1 MKYNKL
7 SFALSVFLLFCV
19 NLMMAQSTIRG
30 TVTDSETGE
39 AIPGANVVIVGTSE
53 GATADFDGNFTL
65 TTDQDLPF
73 KIEITSVGFSSQSIE
88 VTSSDQTISVSMDP
102 GESLEE
108 IIVSASRRPQ
118 KIQEVPASV
127 GLISSKDVE
136 NGAQELNPVR
146 LLVNTP
152 GVQIQQHSLNSINIE
167 MRAGS
172 GLFGTST
179 FPILDYRYLV
189 TPAAGSFFSYGTG
202 ISNIDIAKIEVVRGA
217 NSAMYGPNVTSGV
230 VHFITKSAIDSPG
243 STLELT
249 GGTMDTRGINFRHA
263 RSNESKTFG
272 YKFNL
277 NYQSGQDFSLDPE
290 VDAGRIAGYSKT
302 ANQPVIVNG
311 QVANFQVQRV
321 LRNQRS
327 LDPDGDNNPMAQEF
341 KNVSANLHFEY
352 RPNDDTEMVFSN
364 GWSNFGGMFFNALGP
379 GYTAGNDYWSQFRMQ
394 KGGLFAQ
401 AYYNYADGGDSSDPT
416 FLYGTGLRQVAKR
429 SNLEAQVQYSWEVP
443 SFLNTEFVV
452 GADYRNTK
460 SDSDNTLYGRNDD
473 GKYQIV
479 GAYVTANTELSDDL
493 KLTVAG
499 RYDTFDFMDASGFS
513 PRAAIVWTPN
523 PRHTFRASYN
533 VGSFSPSALQMYID
547 FPLVSVSPP
556 VPSANF
562 AGMDIWLQ
570 GQTDDRPVS
579 PNIMTGLGE
588 LPAGTTGL
596 PLANVWDFV
605 APESLLPKG
614 PNGQLLAPL
623 GTTLGQLTQGG
634 IFAELAGSPL
644 GPILSGPLTTFFG
657 TQFDPTFGG
666 ASTGSLYPYNL
677 ANSLGELLSGGTNL
691 TPWDQSQAGAQ
702 KADIGYARSLEVG
715 YKGLWG
721 DKLSVA
727 VDFYTY
733 SRSGFTSYQSISPTY
748 ALLGADPGAAMG
760 AGITSQLDAFFS
772 SNPQAAQAIRTLS
785 AVAALLGPNGTGDPN
800 FAYLGLNPANPA
812 DIGTAVLL
820 SLPLLPT
827 GPNPLYDPLFGGT
840 VDAYTPTIQANT
852 IATVADAFIQAGDG
866 FNDAASRLYPVFGVN
881 ESLSSP
887 NDGIVHA
894 AAGYRRYT
902 GTRSHFGSD
911 VNLEYYATD
920 NLTMYANASWL
931 SQTSWIPGQSDDD
944 GLEFR
949 SELQAPK
956 FRARA
961 GITYSGDSGLFGN
974 LAYQHDDKIYGFEGV
989 YTGWVPVKNLVDF
1002 SIGNRFDN
1010 FTLQLSA
1017 TNLLNTPYRS
1027 FVNMPVI
1034 GRRVLMTARINL

>member
-7 SFALSVFLLFCV
+7 TFTLSVFLLFCV

-39 AIPGANVVIVGTSE
+39 AIPGANVVIVGTTD

-65 TTDQDLPF
+65 TTDRDLPF
-73 KIEITSVGFSSQSIE
+73 SIQITSIGFSSQSIE
-88 VTSSDQTISVSMDP
+88 VTSADQTISVSMDA
-102 GESLEE
+102 GEKLEE

-127 GLISSKDVE
+127 SLISSKDVE

-189 TPAAGSFFSYGTG
+189 TPAAGSFFSYSTG

-230 VHFITKSAIDSPG
+230 VHFLTKSAIDFPG

-263 RSNESKTFG
+263 KSNESKTFG

-277 NYQSGQDFSLDPE
+277 NYQSGQDFSLDPQE
-290 VDAGRIAGYSKT
+290 DAGRIAGYSKT

-321 LRNQRS
+321 LRNQGS
-327 LDPDGDNNPMAQEF
+327 LDPDGDNNPMAQDF
-341 KNVSANLHFEY
+341 KNVSANLHLEY
-352 RPNDDTEMVFSN
+352 RPDKNTEMVFSN

-429 SNLEAQVQYSWEVP
+429 SNLEAQIQYSWEVP
-443 SFLNTEFVV
+443 SFMNTEFVV
-452 GADYRNTK
+452 GADYRDTK
-460 SDSDNTLYGRNDD
+460 SDSDNTLYGRNDE

-479 GAYVTANTELSDDL
+479 GAYVTANTDLSDNL
-493 KLTVAG
+493 KLTLAG

-513 PRAAIVWTPN
+513 PRAALVWTPN

-556 VPSANF
+556 VASAGF

-596 PLANVWDFV
+596 PLGSVWNFP
-605 APESLLPKG
+605 APQSLLPPG
-614 PNGQLLAPL
+614 IPV

-634 IFAELAGSPL
+634 LFAELAGSPL
-644 GPILSGPLTTFFG
+644 GPILQGPLTTFFG

-733 SRSGFTSYQSISPTY
+733 SRSGFTNYQSISPTY

-760 AGITSQLDAFFS
+760 EGITSQLNTFFS
-772 SNPQAAQAIRTLS
+772 TNAQGAQAIKTLAII
-785 AVAALLGPNGTGDPN
+785 AVLQNPA
-800 FAYLGLNPANPA
+800 FAGLGLNPANPA
-812 DIGTAVLL
+812 D
-820 SLPLLPT
+820 LPT
-827 GPNPLYDPLFGGT
+827 AFALSTLGSPLYNPLFGGA
-840 VDAYTPTIQANT
+840 VAGAIPQVQAGT
-852 IATVADAFIQAGDG
+852 IATVADAFIQAGDTFDG
-866 FNDAASRLYPVFGVN
+866 AANRLYPVFGVN
-881 ESLSSP
+881 ESISSP
-887 NDGIVHA
+887 NDDIVHA
-894 AAGYRRYT
+894 AAGYRRFT

-911 VNLEYYATD
+911 VNLEYFATD
-920 NLTMYANASWL
+920 NLTMYANASWI

-961 GITYSGDSGLFGN
+961 GITYSGNSGLFGN
-974 LAYQHDDKIYGFEGV
+974 IAYQHDDKIYGFEGV

>member
-53 GATADFDGNFTL
+53 GTTADFDGNFTL
-65 TTDQDLPF
+65 TTDQNLPF

-127 GLISSKDVE
+127 SLISSKDIE

-230 VHFITKSAIDSPG
+230 VHFLTKSAIDSPG

-263 RSNESKTFG
+263 RSNKNKTFG

-290 VDAGRIAGYSKT
+290 EDAGRIAGYSKT

-311 QVANFQVQRV
+311 QVANFQVQRI
-321 LRNQRS
+321 LRNQGS

-429 SNLEAQVQYSWEVP
+429 SNLEAQIQYSWEVP
-443 SFLNTEFVV
+443 SFLNTELVV
-452 GADYRNTK
+452 GADYRDTK

-473 GKYQIV
+473 GKYQII
-479 GAYVTANTELSDDL
+479 GAYVTANSDLTDNL
-493 KLTVAG
+493 KLTLSG

-513 PRAAIVWTPN
+513 PRAALVWSPN

-547 FPLVSVSPP
+547 FPLVNVAAP
-556 VPSANF
+556 VPGVF
-562 AGMDIWLQ
+562 GGLDIWLQ
-570 GQTDDRPVS
+570 GQTEDRPVNNS
-579 PNIMTGLGE
+579 MMTPLGE
-588 LPAGTTGL
+588 LPINTPGL
-596 PLANVWDFV
+596 PLAAIWQFPT
-605 APESLLPKG
+605 A
-614 PNGQLLAPL
+614 
-623 GTTLGQLTQGG
+623 GTTLGAATQAGL
-634 IFAELAGSPL
+634 FAQLAGSAEGAVL
-644 GPILSGPLTTFFG
+644 KDPLTTFFSSV
-657 TQFDPTFGG
+657 FDPTFGG
-666 ASTGSLYPYNL
+666 GTSGSLFPYNL
-677 ANSLGELLSGGTNL
+677 AQSLGTLLSGGTNL
-691 TPWDQSQAGAQ
+691 SPWDQSQAGAQ
-702 KADIGYARSLEVG
+702 RADIGYARSFEVG

-733 SRSGFTSYQSISPTY
+733 SRSGFTSYQSISPTF
-748 ALLGADPGAAMG
+748 ALVGANPGADLAA
-760 AGITSQLDAFFS
+760 AAASQLDSFFS
-772 SNPQAAQAIRTLS
+772 TNPEGVQAITTLTVAQA
-785 AVAALLGPNGTGDPN
+785 LLNPA
-800 FAYLGLNPANPA
+800 FAGLGLNPTNPA
-812 DIGTAVLL
+812 DLFTA
-820 SLPLLPT
+820 
-827 GPNPLYDPLFGGT
+827 FGLITPGSPSFNAIFAGAVGANIDT
-840 VDAYTPTIQANT
+840 VRAGAVQ
-852 IATVADAFIQAGDG
+852 TVASAFTVAGNQFDG
-866 FNDAASRLYPVFGVN
+866 AASRLYPVFGVQ
-881 ESLSSP
+881 ESQTSP
-887 NDGIVHA
+887 NDGIMHA
-894 AAGYRRYT
+894 AAGYRRFT

-911 VNLEYYATD
+911 VNLEYFATD
-920 NLTMYANASWL
+920 NLTMYANMSWL
-931 SQTSWIPGQSDDD
+931 SQTAWIPGQSDDD
-944 GLEFR
+944 GLEF
-949 SELQAPK
+949 ENHLQAPK
-956 FRARA
+956 IRARA
-961 GITYSGDSGLFGN
+961 GITYSGNSGLFGN
-974 LAYQHDDKIYGFEGV
+974 LAYQHDDKIYSFEGV
-989 YTGWVPVKNLVDF
+989 YTGTVPVKNLIDF

>member
-1 MKYNKL
+1 MKYNKI

-53 GATADFDGNFTL
+53 GTTADFDGNFTL
-65 TTDQDLPF
+65 TTDQNLPF

-127 GLISSKDVE
+127 SLISSKDIE

-230 VHFITKSAIDSPG
+230 VHFLTKSAIDSPG

-263 RSNESKTFG
+263 RSNKNKTFG

-290 VDAGRIAGYSKT
+290 EDAGRIAGYSKT

-311 QVANFQVQRV
+311 QVANFQVQRI
-321 LRNQRS
+321 LRNQGS

-429 SNLEAQVQYSWEVP
+429 SNLEAQIQYSWEVP
-443 SFLNTEFVV
+443 SFLNTELVV
-452 GADYRNTK
+452 GADYRDTK

-473 GKYQIV
+473 GKYQII
-479 GAYVTANTELSDDL
+479 GAYVTANSDLTDNL
-493 KLTVAG
+493 KLTLSG

-513 PRAAIVWTPN
+513 PRAALVWSPN

-547 FPLVSVSPP
+547 FPLVNVAAP
-556 VPSANF
+556 VPGVF
-562 AGMDIWLQ
+562 GGLDIWLQ
-570 GQTDDRPVS
+570 GQTEDRPVNNS
-579 PNIMTGLGE
+579 MMTPLGE
-588 LPAGTTGL
+588 LPINTPGL
-596 PLANVWDFV
+596 PLAAIWQFPT
-605 APESLLPKG
+605 A
-614 PNGQLLAPL
+614 
-623 GTTLGQLTQGG
+623 GTTLGAATQAGL
-634 IFAELAGSPL
+634 FAQLAGSAEGAVL
-644 GPILSGPLTTFFG
+644 KDPLTTFFSSV
-657 TQFDPTFGG
+657 FDPTFGG
-666 ASTGSLYPYNL
+666 GTSGSLFPYNL
-677 ANSLGELLSGGTNL
+677 AQSLGTLLSGGTNL
-691 TPWDQSQAGAQ
+691 SPWDQSQAGAQ
-702 KADIGYARSLEVG
+702 RADIGYARSFEVG

-733 SRSGFTSYQSISPTY
+733 SRSGFTSYQSISPTF
-748 ALLGADPGAAMG
+748 ALVGANPGADLAA
-760 AGITSQLDAFFS
+760 AAASQLDSFFS
-772 SNPQAAQAIRTLS
+772 TNPEGVQAITTLTVAQA
-785 AVAALLGPNGTGDPN
+785 LLNPA
-800 FAYLGLNPANPA
+800 FAGLGLNPTNPA
-812 DIGTAVLL
+812 DLFTA
-820 SLPLLPT
+820 
-827 GPNPLYDPLFGGT
+827 FGLITPGSPSFNAIFAGAVGANIDT
-840 VDAYTPTIQANT
+840 VRAGAVQ
-852 IATVADAFIQAGDG
+852 TVASAFTVAGNQFDG
-866 FNDAASRLYPVFGVN
+866 AASRLYPVFGVQ
-881 ESLSSP
+881 ESQTSP
-887 NDGIVHA
+887 NDGIMHA
-894 AAGYRRYT
+894 AAGYRRFT

-911 VNLEYYATD
+911 VNLEYFATD
-920 NLTMYANASWL
+920 NLTMYANMSWL
-931 SQTSWIPGQSDDD
+931 SQTAWIPGQSDDD
-944 GLEFR
+944 GLEF
-949 SELQAPK
+949 ENHLQAPK
-956 FRARA
+956 IRARA
-961 GITYSGDSGLFGN
+961 GITYSGNSGLFGN
-974 LAYQHDDKIYGFEGV
+974 LAYQHDDKIYSFEGV
-989 YTGWVPVKNLVDF
+989 YTGTVPVKNLIDF

>member
-7 SFALSVFLLFCV
+7 SFTLSVFLLFCV

-53 GATADFDGNFTL
+53 GTTADFDGNFTL

-88 VTSSDQTISVSMDP
+88 VTSSDQAISVSMDP

-127 GLISSKDVE
+127 SLISSKDIE

-230 VHFITKSAIDSPG
+230 VHFLTKSAIDSPG

-263 RSNESKTFG
+263 RSNKNKTFG

-290 VDAGRIAGYSKT
+290 EDAGRIAGYSKT

-311 QVANFQVQRV
+311 QVANFQVQRI
-321 LRNQRS
+321 LRNQGS

-429 SNLEAQVQYSWEVP
+429 SNLEAQIQYSWEVP
-443 SFLNTEFVV
+443 SFLNTELVV
-452 GADYRNTK
+452 GADYRDTK

-473 GKYQIV
+473 GKYQII
-479 GAYVTANTELSDDL
+479 GAYVTANSDLTDNL
-493 KLTVAG
+493 KLTLSG

-513 PRAAIVWTPN
+513 PRAALVWSPN

-547 FPLVSVSPP
+547 FPLVNVAAP
-556 VPSANF
+556 VPGVF
-562 AGMDIWLQ
+562 GGLDIWLQ
-570 GQTDDRPVS
+570 GQTEDRPVNNS
-579 PNIMTGLGE
+579 MMTPLGE
-588 LPAGTTGL
+588 LPINTPGL
-596 PLANVWDFV
+596 PLAAIWQFPT
-605 APESLLPKG
+605 A
-614 PNGQLLAPL
+614 
-623 GTTLGQLTQGG
+623 GTTLGAATQAGL
-634 IFAELAGSPL
+634 FAQLAGSAEGAVL
-644 GPILSGPLTTFFG
+644 KDPLTTFFSSV
-657 TQFDPTFGG
+657 FDPTFGG
-666 ASTGSLYPYNL
+666 GTSGSLFPYNL
-677 ANSLGELLSGGTNL
+677 AQSLGTLLSGGTNL

-702 KADIGYARSLEVG
+702 RADIGYARSFEVG

-733 SRSGFTSYQSISPTY
+733 SRSGFTSYQSISPTF
-748 ALLGADPGAAMG
+748 ALVGANPGADLAA
-760 AGITSQLDAFFS
+760 AAASQLDSFFS
-772 SNPQAAQAIRTLS
+772 TNPEGVQAITTLTVAQA
-785 AVAALLGPNGTGDPN
+785 LLNPA
-800 FAYLGLNPANPA
+800 FAGLGLNPTNPA
-812 DIGTAVLL
+812 DLFTA
-820 SLPLLPT
+820 
-827 GPNPLYDPLFGGT
+827 FGLITPGSPSFNAIFAGAVGANIDT
-840 VDAYTPTIQANT
+840 VRAGAVQ
-852 IATVADAFIQAGDG
+852 TVASAFTVAGNQFDG
-866 FNDAASRLYPVFGVN
+866 AASRLYPVFGVQ
-881 ESLSSP
+881 ESQTSP
-887 NDGIVHA
+887 NDGIMHA
-894 AAGYRRYT
+894 AAGYRRFT

-911 VNLEYYATD
+911 VNLEYFATD
-920 NLTMYANASWL
+920 NLTMYANMSWL
-931 SQTSWIPGQSDDD
+931 SQTAWIPGQSDDD
-944 GLEFR
+944 GLEF
-949 SELQAPK
+949 ENHLQAPK
-956 FRARA
+956 IRARA
-961 GITYSGDSGLFGN
+961 GITYSGNSGLFGN
-974 LAYQHDDKIYGFEGV
+974 LAYQHDDKIYSFEGV
-989 YTGWVPVKNLVDF
+989 YTGTVPVKNLIDF

>member
-1 MKYNKL
+1 MKYNKI

-53 GATADFDGNFTL
+53 GTTADFDGNFTL
-65 TTDQDLPF
+65 TTDQNLPF

-127 GLISSKDVE
+127 SLISSKDIE

-230 VHFITKSAIDSPG
+230 VHFLTKSAIDSPG

-263 RSNESKTFG
+263 RSNKNKTFG

-290 VDAGRIAGYSKT
+290 EDAGRIAGYSKT

-311 QVANFQVQRV
+311 QVANFQVQRI
-321 LRNQRS
+321 LRNQGS

-429 SNLEAQVQYSWEVP
+429 SNLEAQIQYSWEVP
-443 SFLNTEFVV
+443 SFLNTELVV
-452 GADYRNTK
+452 GADYRDTK

-473 GKYQIV
+473 GKYQII
-479 GAYVTANTELSDDL
+479 GAYVTANSDLTDNL
-493 KLTVAG
+493 KLTLSG

-513 PRAAIVWTPN
+513 PRAALVWSPN

-547 FPLVSVSPP
+547 FPLVNVAAP
-556 VPSANF
+556 VPGVF
-562 AGMDIWLQ
+562 GGLDIWLQ
-570 GQTDDRPVS
+570 GQTEDRPVNNS
-579 PNIMTGLGE
+579 MMTPLGE
-588 LPAGTTGL
+588 LPINTPGL
-596 PLANVWDFV
+596 PLAAIWQFPT
-605 APESLLPKG
+605 A
-614 PNGQLLAPL
+614 
-623 GTTLGQLTQGG
+623 GTTLGAATQAGL
-634 IFAELAGSPL
+634 FAQLAGSAEGAVL
-644 GPILSGPLTTFFG
+644 KDPLTTFFSSV
-657 TQFDPTFGG
+657 FDPTFGG
-666 ASTGSLYPYNL
+666 GTSGSLFPYNL
-677 ANSLGELLSGGTNL
+677 AQSLGTLLSGGTNL

-702 KADIGYARSLEVG
+702 RADIGYARSFEVG

-733 SRSGFTSYQSISPTY
+733 SRSGFTSYQSISPTF
-748 ALLGADPGAAMG
+748 ALVGANPGADLAA
-760 AGITSQLDAFFS
+760 AAASQLDSFFS
-772 SNPQAAQAIRTLS
+772 TNPEGVQAITTLTVAQA
-785 AVAALLGPNGTGDPN
+785 LLNPA
-800 FAYLGLNPANPA
+800 FAGLGLNPTNPA
-812 DIGTAVLL
+812 DLFTA
-820 SLPLLPT
+820 
-827 GPNPLYDPLFGGT
+827 FGLITPGSPSFNAIFAGAVGANIDT
-840 VDAYTPTIQANT
+840 VRAGAVQ
-852 IATVADAFIQAGDG
+852 TVASAFTVAGNQFDG
-866 FNDAASRLYPVFGVN
+866 AASRLYPVFGVQ
-881 ESLSSP
+881 ESQTSP
-887 NDGIVHA
+887 NDGIMHA
-894 AAGYRRYT
+894 AAGYRRFT

-911 VNLEYYATD
+911 VNLEYFATD
-920 NLTMYANASWL
+920 NLTMYANMSWL
-931 SQTSWIPGQSDDD
+931 SQTAWIPGQSDDD
-944 GLEFR
+944 GLEF
-949 SELQAPK
+949 ENHLQAPK
-956 FRARA
+956 IRARA
-961 GITYSGDSGLFGN
+961 GITYSGNSGLFGN
-974 LAYQHDDKIYGFEGV
+974 LAYQHDDKIYSFEGV
-989 YTGWVPVKNLVDF
+989 YTGTVPVKNLIDF

>member
-7 SFALSVFLLFCV
+7 SFTLSVFLLFCV

-53 GATADFDGNFTL
+53 GTTADFDGNFTL
-65 TTDQDLPF
+65 TTDQDFPF

-127 GLISSKDVE
+127 SLISSKDIE

-230 VHFITKSAIDSPG
+230 VHFLTKSAIDSPG

-277 NYQSGQDFSLDPE
+277 NYQSGQDFSLDPDE
-290 VDAGRIAGYSKT
+290 DAGRIAGYSKT

-311 QVANFQVQRV
+311 QVANFQVQRI
-321 LRNQRS
+321 LRNQGS

-341 KNVSANLHFEY
+341 KNVSANLHLEY

-429 SNLEAQVQYSWEVP
+429 SNLEAQIQYSWEVP
-443 SFLNTEFVV
+443 SFLNTELVV
-452 GADYRNTK
+452 GADYRDTK

-473 GKYQIV
+473 GKYQII
-479 GAYVTANTELSDDL
+479 GAYVTANSDLSDNL
-493 KLTVAG
+493 KLTLSG

-513 PRAAIVWTPN
+513 PRAALVWSPN

-547 FPLVSVSPP
+547 FPLVNVAAP
-556 VPSANF
+556 VPGVF
-562 AGMDIWLQ
+562 GGLDIWLQ
-570 GQTDDRPVS
+570 GQTDDRPVNNS
-579 PNIMTGLGE
+579 MMTPLGE
-588 LPAGTTGL
+588 LPINTPGL
-596 PLANVWDFV
+596 PLAAIWQFPT
-605 APESLLPKG
+605 A
-614 PNGQLLAPL
+614 
-623 GTTLGQLTQGG
+623 GTTLGAATQFGL
-634 IFAELAGSPL
+634 FQELAGSPL
-644 GPILSGPLTTFFG
+644 GPILQAPLTTFFSSV
-657 TQFDPTFGG
+657 FDPTFGG
-666 ASTGSLYPYNL
+666 GTSGSLFPYNL
-677 ANSLGELLSGGTNL
+677 AQSLGTLLSGGTNL

-702 KADIGYARSLEVG
+702 RADIGYARSFEVG

-733 SRSGFTSYQSISPTY
+733 SRSGFTSYQSISPTF
-748 ALLGADPGAAMG
+748 ALVGADPGADLA
-760 AGITSQLDAFFS
+760 AAASSQLDSFFS
-772 SNPQAAQAIRTLS
+772 TNAQGVQAIQTLAII
-785 AVAALLGPNGTGDPN
+785 AVLQNPA
-800 FAYLGLNPANPA
+800 FAGLGLNPANPA
-812 DIGTAVLL
+812 D
-820 SLPLLPT
+820 LPAAFALATP
-827 GPNPLYDPLFGGT
+827 GSPLYNPLFGGA
-840 VDAYTPTIQANT
+840 VAGAVP
-852 IATVADAFIQAGDG
+852 ATRAAIVGTAAAAFSTAGNQFD
-866 FNDAASRLYPVFGVN
+866 NAASRLYPVFGVQ
-881 ESLSSP
+881 ESVSSP
-887 NDGIVHA
+887 NDGIMHA
-894 AAGYRRYT
+894 AAGYRRFT

-911 VNLEYYATD
+911 VNLEYFATD
-920 NLTMYANASWL
+920 NLTMYANMSWL
-931 SQTSWIPGQSDDD
+931 SQTAWIPGQSDDD
-944 GLEFR
+944 GLEF
-949 SELQAPK
+949 ENHLQAPK
-956 FRARA
+956 IRARA
-961 GITYSGDSGLFGN
+961 GITYSGNSGLFGN
-974 LAYQHDDKIYGFEGV
+974 LAYQHDDKIYSFEGV
-989 YTGWVPVKNLVDF
+989 YTGTVPVKNLVDF

>member
-7 SFALSVFLLFCV
+7 SFTLSVFLLFCV

-53 GATADFDGNFTL
+53 GTTADFDGNFAL
-65 TTDQDLPF
+65 TTDQAVPF

-118 KIQEVPASV
+118 KLQEVPASV
-127 GLISSKDVE
+127 SLISSKDVE

-230 VHFITKSAIDSPG
+230 VHFLTKSAIDSPG

-249 GGTMDTRGINFRHA
+249 GGTMNTRGINLRHA
-263 RSNESKTFG
+263 RSNDSKTFG

-277 NYQSGQDFSLDPE
+277 NYQEGKDFSLDPE
-290 VDAGRIAGYSKT
+290 EDAGRIASYSET
-302 ANQPVIVNG
+302 ANQPVVVNG
-311 QVANFQVQRV
+311 QVANFQVDRV
-321 LRNQRS
+321 LRSRYD
-327 LDPDGDNNPMAQEF
+327 LDPDGDRNPMAQRF

-364 GWSNFGGMFFNALGP
+364 GWSNFGGLFFNALGP

-401 AYYNYADGGDSSDPT
+401 AYYNYADGGGDDDPT

-429 SNLEAQVQYSWEVP
+429 SNLEAQIQYSWEVP

-452 GADYRNTK
+452 GADYRDTK

-513 PRAAIVWTPN
+513 PRAALVWSPN

-547 FPLVSVSPP
+547 FPLVNIAAPIP
-556 VPSANF
+556 GLF
-562 AGMDIWLQ
+562 GGLDIWLQ
-570 GQTDDRPVS
+570 GQTTDRPVNNS
-579 PNIMTGLGE
+579 MMTALGE
-588 LPAGTTGL
+588 LPLDTAGL
-596 PLANVWDFV
+596 PLAAVWGFP
-605 APESLLPKG
+605 APPNLLPPG
-614 PNGQLLAPL
+614 VPVGTSL
-623 GTTLGQLTQGG
+623 GALTQGG
-634 IFAELAGSPL
+634 VLAAVAG
-644 GPILSGPLTTFFG
+644 GPAASILTGPLTTFF
-657 TQFDPTFGG
+657 TTEFDPTFGG
-666 ASTGSLYPYNL
+666 ATTGSLFQYNL
-677 ANSLGELLSGGTNL
+677 ANSLGTLLAGGTNL
-691 TPWDQSQAGAQ
+691 VPWDQSQAGAQ
-702 KADIGYARSLEVG
+702 RADIGYAKSFEVG

-733 SRSGFTSYQSISPTY
+733 SRSGFTSYQSISPTF
-748 ALLGADPGAAMG
+748 ALLGADPAGGLVAGA
-760 AGITSQLDAFFS
+760 TSQLNNFFS
-772 SNPQAAQAIRTLS
+772 TNPEGVGAIQTLTVLQVMP
-785 AVAALLGPNGTGDPN
+785 AFALDPT
-800 FAYLGLNPANPA
+800 NPA
-812 DIGTAVLL
+812 DQLTA
-820 SLPLLPT
+820 
-827 GPNPLYDPLFGGT
+827 FGKVTQGSPIF
-840 VDAYTPTIQANT
+840 DAVFAGAVGANISAVQAGTIQT
-852 IATVADAFIQAGDG
+852 ITAG
-866 FNDAASRLYPVFGVN
+866 FAAAGTTFDDNASALYPVFGVQ
-881 ESLSSP
+881 ESTTSP
-887 NDGIVHA
+887 NDGIMHA

-911 VNLEYYATD
+911 ISLEYFATD

-931 SQTSWIPGQSDDD
+931 SQTSWIPGQPDDD

-961 GITYSGDSGLFGN
+961 GMTYSADKGYFGN
-974 LAYQHDDKIYGFEGV
+974 IAYQHDDKIYGFEGV
-989 YTGWVPVKNLVDF
+989 YTGWVPVKNLIDL
-1002 SIGNRFDN
+1002 SIGKRFEKS
-1010 FTLQLSA
+1010 TLQISA
-1017 TNLLNTPYRS
+1017 TNLLDTKYRS

-1034 GRRVLMTARINL
+1034 GRRVLVTCRVDL

>member
-53 GATADFDGNFTL
+53 GTTADFDGNFTL
-65 TTDQDLPF
+65 TTDQNLPF

-127 GLISSKDVE
+127 SLISSKDIE

-230 VHFITKSAIDSPG
+230 VHFLTKSAIDSPG

-263 RSNESKTFG
+263 RSNKNKTFG

-290 VDAGRIAGYSKT
+290 EDAGRIAGYSKT

-311 QVANFQVQRV
+311 QVANFQVQRI
-321 LRNQRS
+321 LRNQGS

-429 SNLEAQVQYSWEVP
+429 SNLEAQIQYSWEVP
-443 SFLNTEFVV
+443 SFLNTELVV
-452 GADYRNTK
+452 GADYRDTK

-473 GKYQIV
+473 GKYQII
-479 GAYVTANTELSDDL
+479 GAYVTANSDLTDNL
-493 KLTVAG
+493 KLTLSG
-499 RYDTFDFMDASGFS
+499 RYDTFDFMEASGFS
-513 PRAAIVWTPN
+513 PRAALVWSPN

-547 FPLVSVSPP
+547 FPLVNVAAP
-556 VPSANF
+556 VPGVF
-562 AGMDIWLQ
+562 GGLDIWLQ
-570 GQTDDRPVS
+570 GQTEDRPVNNS
-579 PNIMTGLGE
+579 MMTPLGE
-588 LPAGTTGL
+588 LPINTPGL
-596 PLANVWDFV
+596 PLAAIWQFPT
-605 APESLLPKG
+605 A
-614 PNGQLLAPL
+614 
-623 GTTLGQLTQGG
+623 GTTLGAATQAGL
-634 IFAELAGSPL
+634 FAQLAGSAEGAVL
-644 GPILSGPLTTFFG
+644 KDPLTTFFSSV
-657 TQFDPTFGG
+657 FDPTFGG
-666 ASTGSLYPYNL
+666 GTSGSLFPYNL
-677 ANSLGELLSGGTNL
+677 AQSLGTLLSGGTNL

-702 KADIGYARSLEVG
+702 RADIGYARSFEVG

-733 SRSGFTSYQSISPTY
+733 SRSGFTSYQSISPTF
-748 ALLGADPGAAMG
+748 ALVGANPGADLAA
-760 AGITSQLDAFFS
+760 AAASQLDSFFS
-772 SNPQAAQAIRTLS
+772 TNPEGVQAITTLTVAQA
-785 AVAALLGPNGTGDPN
+785 LLNPA
-800 FAYLGLNPANPA
+800 FAGLGLNPTNPA
-812 DIGTAVLL
+812 DLFTA
-820 SLPLLPT
+820 
-827 GPNPLYDPLFGGT
+827 FGLITPGSPSFNAIFAGAVGANIDT
-840 VDAYTPTIQANT
+840 VRAGAVQ
-852 IATVADAFIQAGDG
+852 TVASAFTVAGNQFDG
-866 FNDAASRLYPVFGVN
+866 AASRLYPVFGVQ
-881 ESLSSP
+881 ESQTSP
-887 NDGIVHA
+887 NDGIMHA
-894 AAGYRRYT
+894 AAGYRRFT

-911 VNLEYYATD
+911 VNLEYFATD
-920 NLTMYANASWL
+920 NLTMYANMSWL
-931 SQTSWIPGQSDDD
+931 SQTAWIPGQSDDD
-944 GLEFR
+944 GLEF
-949 SELQAPK
+949 ENHLQAPK
-956 FRARA
+956 IRARA
-961 GITYSGDSGLFGN
+961 GITYSGNSGLFGN
-974 LAYQHDDKIYGFEGV
+974 LAYQHDDKIYSFEGV
-989 YTGWVPVKNLVDF
+989 YTGTVPVKNLIDF